1 MDDDAAGAGAGADA
15 PSLERTL
22 RTAAEA
28 GIRGALADLIAG
40 DAWNSVRSEWGAD
53 DIGSD
58 SRSGLARVRKKV
70 REAVR
75 KELAEFA
82 RRAGG

>member
-1 MDDDAAGAGAGADA
+1 MDDNTTSTDTGAEA
-15 PSLERTL
+15 PSLEQTL

-40 DAWNSVRSEWGAD
+40 DVWDAVRSEWGAA

-58 SRSGLARVRKKV
+58 SGSGLARVRKKV